1 MFLCVWGGGGEL
13 VCLVRFAVSLFAC
26 NVSSELKGVVSK
38 IMMHWM
44 LFIYLFQQLLLDE
57 GTDTDPG

>member
-1 MFLCVWGGGGEL
+1 M
-13 VCLVRFAVSLFAC
+13 CLVRFAVSLFAC